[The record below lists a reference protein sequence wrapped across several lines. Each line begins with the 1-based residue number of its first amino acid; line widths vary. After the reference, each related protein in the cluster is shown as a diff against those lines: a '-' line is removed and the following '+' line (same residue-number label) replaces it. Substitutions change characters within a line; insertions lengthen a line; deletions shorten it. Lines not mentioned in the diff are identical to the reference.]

1 MPQIYDNI
9 ERPLLP
15 ALHATL
21 NVSYR
26 ADFCVGYFNLRGW
39 RAIDQKVEAWT
50 GGADAQ
56 CRLLV
61 GMQRADEDELRAAY
75 RFKKEEELIDM
86 KTAVALRRKL
96 AENFRSQLV
105 IGAPTN
111 ADEIGLRRLAA
122 QIRNGKLVVKLFLR
136 HPLHAKLYLLFRNDF
151 STPIISYMGSS
162 NLTFSG
168 LSGQGE
174 LNIDVMDQDAAQ
186 KLARWFEDRWT
197 DRWCIDISEELAQII
212 DESWAGERL
221 LPPYYIYL
229 KMAYHLS
236 LDARVGLA
244 EFSIPRDFANILF
257 DYQVAAVKIAAR
269 HLNKRGGVLIG
280 DVVGLGKTLMATTLA
295 RIFQDDRLWDVLIIC
310 PKNLVTMWEG
320 YCEDYRLRAK
330 VLSATQVQT
339 ALPELRRYQLVL
351 IDESHNLRNR
361 EGKRYRAIQEYIQK
375 NDSRCIML
383 TATPY
388 NKSYVDLSNQLRLFL
403 PEQTDLGIRPER
415 LLRELGGEVE
425 FNVKYQAPVR
435 SLAAFEISE
444 FPDDWRELMRLFLVR
459 RTRGFIRENYALAD
473 GDNGRKCLVLGDGSR
488 AYFPERTPKSIRFPI
503 DETDPNDQY
512 ARLYSDD
519 VVEVINTLNLPR
531 YGLGN
536 YASKRPK
543 QPPTAD
549 EQKLLD
555 NLSRGGRRLM
565 GFSRTN
571 LFKRLESSGYA
582 FEQSVQRH
590 ILRNYIYLYAIE
602 NGLPLPIGTQ
612 EVEMMGPQLDDSD
625 LDELAGTLFENGDDD
640 ENGRAAPPAASLVGQ
655 ATSPTPASLVG
666 RASSPT
672 APQAENKGVGQIARP
687 TLSEADYRA
696 QAAAIYAL
704 YQTRYQRRFKWI
716 RSNLFGTQLGRDLK
730 SDAQALA
737 GLMERTGRWNP
748 QADTKLQVLC
758 EWLTQ
763 TYGSEKVLVFSQFA
777 DTVEYLDRELKGRGV
792 DRLQGVTGGTE
803 DPTRYAWRF
812 SPVSNR
818 KREQVAPADE
828 LRVLIATDVLSEGQ
842 NLQDCHVVI
851 NYDLPWAIIRLIQ
864 RAGRVD
870 RIGQQAP
877 EIICANFWPADGVER
892 LIRLRERLRSR
903 LLQNAEVV
911 GADESFFEDEA
922 GSQPLAD
929 LYNERSGILDDDLD
943 TEVDLVSY
951 AWQIWKN
958 ATDANPS
965 LKGAIERLPDVVYS
979 AKAHAAPEPSKPPGV
994 LVFVT
999 TADGTNALAWLD
1011 ERGNSVTASQY
1022 AILRAAECSLDT
1034 RAVERADNHHELVQ
1048 TATELIVSDT
1058 RLVGGQLGR
1067 PSGARYRTYER
1078 ISAYLNQLKGTLFES
1093 SPQAA
1098 TLAAALEQI
1107 YRYNLRESA
1116 RDKLNR
1122 QLRSNIGDEQL
1133 AELVT
1138 NLYNEDSLCLV
1149 QDEAPDQ
1156 EPRIVC
1162 SLGLV
1167 P

>member
-9 ERPLLP
+9 ERALLP
-15 ALHATL
+15 ALKSTL
-21 NVSYR
+21 TISYR

-39 RAIDQKVEAWT
+39 RAIDEKVEAWT

-75 RFKKEEELIDM
+75 RFKKEEDLIDN
-86 KTAVALRRKL
+86 KTALALRRKL
-96 AENFRSQLV
+96 AENFRNQLV

-122 QIRNGKLVVKLFLR
+122 QIRSGKVQVKLYLR
-136 HPLHAKLYLLFRNDF
+136 HPLHAKLYLLFRSDQI
-151 STPIISYMGSS
+151 TPIIGYMGSS

-174 LNIDVMDQDAAQ
+174 LNIDVVEQDAAQ
-186 KLARWFEDRWT
+186 KLTRWFEDRWT
-197 DRWCIDISEELAQII
+197 DRWCLDISEELADII

-244 EFSIPRDFANILF
+244 EFSIPRDFDNILF

-320 YCEDYRLRAK
+320 YCDDYRLRAK

-351 IDESHNLRNR
+351 IDETHNLRNR
-361 EGKRYRAIQEYIQK
+361 EGKRYKAIQEYIQK

-388 NKSYVDLSNQLRLFL
+388 NKSYIDLSNQLRLFL

-435 SLAAFEISE
+435 SLAAFENSE

-459 RTRGFIRENYALAD
+459 RTRGFIRENYALTD
-473 GDNGRKCLVLGDGSR
+473 PGNGRKYLVLSDGSY
-488 AYFPERTPKSIRFPI
+488 AYFPDRTPRSIRFPL
-503 DETDPNDQY
+503 DETNPNDQY
-512 ARLYSDD
+512 ARLYSDE
-519 VVEVINTLNLPR
+519 VVEVINNLSLPR

-536 YASKRPK
+536 YATKNPR
-543 QPPTAD
+543 QPPSAEETKVL
-549 EQKLLD
+549 E

-590 ILRNYIYLYAIE
+590 ILRNYIYLYALE

-612 EVEMMGPQLDDSD
+612 EVEMLGTQLSD
-625 LDELAGTLFENGDDD
+625 NDLEDLAGAGTLFENGDDED
-640 ENGRAAPPAASLVGQ
+640 ENGLATAADLQAARRL
-655 ATSPTPASLVG
+655 PT
-666 RASSPT
+666 
-672 APQAENKGVGQIARP
+672 
-687 TLSEADYRA
+687 EADYRA
-696 QAAAIYAL
+696 QAEAIYVQ

-716 RSNLFGTQLGRDLK
+716 RPNLFQRQLTRDLQQ
-730 SDAQALA
+730 DASALT
-737 GLMERTGRWNP
+737 GLLERTGRWNP

-777 DTVEYLDRELKGRGV
+777 DTVEYLDRELKARGV
-792 DRLQGVTGGTE
+792 NRLQGVTGGTA
-803 DPTRYAWRF
+803 DPTGYAWRF

-818 KREQVAPADE
+818 KRGQVEPADE

-877 EIICANFWPADGVER
+877 EIICANFWPAEGVER
-892 LIRLRERLRSR
+892 LIRLRERLRNR
-903 LLQNAEVV
+903 LQQNAEVV
-911 GADESFFEDEA
+911 GADELFFEDES

-929 LYNERSGILDDDLD
+929 LYNEKSGVLDDDMD

-951 AWQIWKN
+951 AYQIWKN
-958 ATDANPS
+958 ATEANPPI
-965 LKGAIERLPDVVYS
+965 KAAVERLPDVVYS
-979 AKAHAAPEPSKPPGV
+979 AKEHAAGQPGKPPGV

-999 TADGTNALAWLD
+999 TAEGTNALAWLD
-1011 ERGNSVTASQY
+1011 EQGNSVTESQF

-1034 RAVERADNHHELVQ
+1034 PAVQRAENHHELVQ
-1048 TATELIVSDT
+1048 VATELIVNDT
-1058 RLVGGQLGR
+1058 KLVGGQLGR

-1078 ISAYLNQLKGTLFES
+1078 ISRYLGTLRGTLFES

-1098 TLAAALEQI
+1098 ALAAALEQI

-1122 QLRSNIGDEQL
+1122 QLRSNIADEQL
-1133 AELVT
+1133 AELVA

-1149 QDEAPDQ
+1149 QEDVATQ

-1167 P
+1167 PMQVG